1 MLEAAFTVTPSTALK
16 AVAPNSEA
24 ISGCMRGWSSGPLPF
39 FLQWLSSYQLS
50 RFSEKSWTTVYQLI
64 AIKEEALKYTVMIKF
79 LQTDLNP
86 TIILVCCLIMEY
98 LCMKKLLTSTSLI
111 TNKTHNSVYN
121 TEIYRRDFQVSKVV
135 SQVTGSNISL

>member
-1 MLEAAFTVTPSTALK
+1 MDYSTP
-16 AVAPNSEA
+16 E
-24 ISGCMRGWSSGPLPF
+24 
-39 FLQWLSSYQLS
+39 
-50 RFSEKSWTTVYQLI
+50 LI

-79 LQTDLNP
+79 LPGKKTL